1 MTQWPDFIVEDDL
14 LYISCA
20 VSYSGQLAPSITW
33 SPTPDNILPS
43 SDTGTSVNSTVQ
55 VNVPARP
62 RVVQQYTCS
71 VTFDRSL
78 FTQADSQT
86 STQIDTSGALYVFL
100 SFLFLFCCL
109 YSLYIEL
116 SIWFLSI
123 SEYFEVYLH

>member
-20 VSYSGQLAPSITW
+20 VSYSGQLAPNLTW
-33 SPTPDNILPS
+33 SPTPDTILPS
-43 SDTGTSVNSTVQ
+43 SDTGSSVNSTVQ

-71 VTFDRSL
+71 VTFDGSL

-86 STQIDTSGALYVFL
+86 STQIDTSGALYVYL
-100 SFLFLFCCL
+100 SF
-109 YSLYIEL
+109 
-116 SIWFLSI
+116 
-123 SEYFEVYLH
+123 